1 MARASLAETR
11 RVMVLEDETMIATL
25 IKTII
30 EDQGWSVAGPF
41 RTNRESLEWLEGER
55 PDAALIDF
63 NIADGHSALTARR
76 LRELGIPF
84 IVLSGYPKSM
94 ARHEELQAAPWLE
107 KPFSEE
113 SIIRALKEALEGC
126 AQLREKV
133 ALRP

>member
-1 MARASLAETR
+1 MSRACLAETR
-11 RVMVLEDETMIATL
+11 RIMVLEDETMIAAL

-30 EDQGWSVAGPF
+30 EDHGWSVGGLF

-55 PDAALIDF
+55 PDAALLDF
-63 NIADGHSALTARR
+63 NIGDGHSAQTARR

-84 IVLSGYPKSM
+84 VVVSGYPKSM
-94 ARHEELQAAPWLE
+94 ARHEELQGAPWVE
-107 KPFSEE
+107 KPFSED
-113 SIIRALKEALEGC
+113 SLLRALKEALETC

>member
-1 MARASLAETR
+1 MARASLEKTR
-11 RVMVLEDETMIATL
+11 LVMVLEDETMIASL
-25 IKTII
+25 ITTII
-30 EDQGWSVAGPF
+30 EDHGWSVGGPF
-41 RTNRESLEWLEGER
+41 RTNRESLEWLESER
-55 PDAALIDF
+55 PDAALMDF
-63 NIADGHSALTARR
+63 NIADGNSALTARR

-84 IVLSGYPKSM
+84 VVLSGYPKSM

-113 SIIRALKEALEGC
+113 SVLRALNEALEAC